1 MRKFYKNLVLLLI
14 PMLIFSITML
24 NVKVTAA
31 STVKIGV
38 LFPKYLTQG
47 GGGFGGSGHGGLYDG
62 AQMAAQEINTAGGIN
77 VGGTMEN
84 IELDFQDE
92 GALDPTLIP
101 PNYNT
106 AITTASMTEM
116 LTAGCQFIVG
126 GFRTETT
133 QAALSVLKSW
143 NTGGE
148 TPVPF
153 WICGSATSALINNN
167 QTANPGGQWVFRVT
181 PINDTMLLYTVTN
194 YLKQYLVPK
203 LAKMYTNATYPTETP
218 GQFRYAVIAEDL
230 TWTQSMALYLTAPA
244 GYGGLPLPGYNYFLG
259 PNVTTSGVLGTGGA
273 APIPGRNLVPST
285 GYDFSSLVSTL
296 KAEKVRLIID
306 IFTMPEVNNLIAA
319 VKAAEMPAMVMGI
332 DVPGQQQSH
341 WSDTSGAANY
351 ECLLCWSGTGTE
363 IVPGYSEVFFKNFCG
378 FSGGYWPMYTASG
391 AYDAIYGIKEAIES
405 AGTTDPNTLLPVIR
419 ATNRIGLSGQF
430 KYTTS
435 NDEFCNSMGI
445 NWSAYG
451 DKPYGWARSEI
462 VQWIQNATDPG
473 SPYPNVGA
481 QMNVVSPTRLNDTYA
496 PPYAR
501 KTVMPPSMYELAN
514 WDVNFD
520 GKVNMADVGQCAKA
534 FGGIPSKANWNMEVD
549 TNTDGKIDMKDIGT
563 IAKNFG
569 KNAPQ
574 WPLP

>member
-1 MRKFYKNLVLLLI
+1 MKKLYKNLVLLLI
-14 PMLIFSITML
+14 PMLVFSITML

-38 LFPKYLTQG
+38 LFPKYFTQG
-47 GGGFGGSGHGGLYDG
+47 GGGFGGSGNGGMYDG

-92 GALDPTLIP
+92 GALDPTLVP

-153 WICGSATSALINNN
+153 FICGASTNELINATSS
-167 QTANPGGQWVFRVT
+167 GGQWVFRVT
-181 PINDTMLLYTVTN
+181 PVNGTQLMYTTVN
-194 YLKQYLVPK
+194 YIKQYLAPK
-203 LAKMYTNATYPTETP
+203 LAKMYTNTTYPPETP

-230 TWTQSMALYLTAPA
+230 TWTQQMAYLFTAPA
-244 GYGGLPLPGYNYFLG
+244 GYPGTPGYNYFLG
-259 PNVTTSGVLGTGGA
+259 PNVTTSGVLGTGGSPS
-273 APIPGRNLVPST
+273 PIPGRNLVPAF

-296 KAEKVRLIID
+296 KAQNVHLIIE
-306 IFTMPEVNNLIAA
+306 IFTMPEVNSLITAI
-319 VKAAEMPAMVMGI
+319 KAADMRAMVVGI

-351 ECLLCWSGTGTE
+351 EVLMNPYGTGTP
-363 IVPGYSEVFFKNFCG
+363 IVPGYTDVFFSEFCS
-378 FSGGYWPMYTASG
+378 FSGGYWPMYTAAG
-391 AYDAIYGIKEAIES
+391 AYDAIYAIKEAIES
-405 AGTTDPNTLLPVIR
+405 AGTTDPNTLLPVIQNTLR
-419 ATNRIGLSGQF
+419 VGLMGQF
-430 KYTTS
+430 KYAS
-435 NDEFCNSMGI
+435 NDVYAGSNGV
-445 NWSAYG
+445 NWTQYD
-451 DKPYGWARSEI
+451 DKPYGWVRGQM
-462 VQWIQNATDPG
+462 VQWIENTTVPA

-501 KTVMPPSMYELAN
+501 KTVIPPSMYELAN